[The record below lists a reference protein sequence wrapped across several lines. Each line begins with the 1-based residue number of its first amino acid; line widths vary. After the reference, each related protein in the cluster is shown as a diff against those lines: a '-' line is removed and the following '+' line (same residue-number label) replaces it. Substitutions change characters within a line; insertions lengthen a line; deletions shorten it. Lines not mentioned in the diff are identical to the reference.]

1 MLSIKKISFL
11 TLALLAMNLFNL
23 TAAEDAP
30 IHRFATYNI
39 RYGNAKDTGDKAWV
53 NRKTYVMKI
62 MRDYDFDIAGLQEV
76 TGNNT
81 YPQLQNMQAE
91 MTEYNFIPYERS
103 GTGNYEYNAVM
114 YKKSRYECLDHGCF
128 WISST
133 PETPSYV
140 WDGTF
145 QRIVVWSKMKD
156 KSTNEIFYFC
166 ATHTNGPANNV
177 GRRGAKVITDRLKKI
192 VGNYPMVLVGDFNH
206 RRTDGITT
214 YRGFAANFYDSY
226 NLAENSVS
234 TPIANTTITAQNWY
248 PADNMNISG
257 SEFDYIFCNNIK
269 VLNRYII
276 TENYGRSVNPSDHFP
291 VLITCRIGKE
301 TAPKAIHVNQSVASS
316 GDGSISQPYTTID
329 EALSVAKI
337 RDTIKVA
344 TGTYIPNL
352 KAENPRTSCFSPQ
365 TSVVMIGG
373 YNSGFSEIIG
383 KTTITGDVNND
394 DDNGNFTDN
403 LYQLIRIPQ
412 YYNLTLKNFILE
424 HAYAEGLLKGAALYT
439 EGFELELDNVEFRN
453 NYAANAGGAL
463 YASCEYITINNCV
476 FSENKTSGN
485 GGGANI
491 TALSD
496 FKLYN
501 SHFLKNEASGGS
513 AMSLSECENSYFQN
527 STFEGNVSTKH
538 GTLYLQ
544 SGDNFISHNLLNN
557 TFANNRLN
565 SASGLP
571 VIVGTYGG
579 TAIYAKMHSV
589 NAKINIAHTTIVGNQ
604 SNYSGTNTTVFKG
617 AALNIYGGSAILMN
631 NIIAGNYG
639 SNANGDF
646 FTDGNTVM
654 NKETYN
660 LFTSPENVG
669 ILMNSTDLTAL
680 NYSVGIDSLSKTLD
694 GYVNDGKFT
703 AKIQDNG
710 GFTPT
715 VNILKPVFNNNAV
728 NCLSANLR
736 LVESSFQVDLDGD
749 GKTTGYVKYDQRG
762 KTRQL
767 KSCIGAY
774 EYIDEETNLEN
785 STVQDEMKLYR
796 LSNTKYKVNNIT
808 GDSVITLYDRLGRCL
823 LNTYNKETSIVVDF
837 NGHSSGIYFLF
848 INNITFKLII

>member
-39 RYGNAKDTGDKAWV
+39 RYGNAEDTGDKAWV

-103 GTGNYEYNAVM
+103 GTGNYSYNAVM

-145 QRIVVWSKMKD
+145 QRTVVWSKMKD

-316 GDGSISQPYTTID
+316 GDGSIGLPYTTID

-337 RDTIKVA
+337 RDTLKVA

-352 KAENPRTSCFSPQ
+352 KAEDPRTSCFSPQ

-412 YYNLTLKNFILE
+412 CYNLTLKNFILE
-424 HAYAEGLLKGAALYT
+424 HAYAEGLLNGAALYT

-557 TFANNRLN
+557 TFANNRLTA
-565 SASGLP
+565 ASGMAT
-571 VIVGTYGG
+571 VVKNYGG
-579 TAIYAKMHSV
+579 AAVYAKMS
-589 NAKINIAHTTIVGNQ
+589 NADNRFNMAHTTIVGNTAD
-604 SNYSGTNTTVFKG
+604 YAGTNTSIFNG
-617 AALNIYGGSAILMN
+617 AAVNIFGGTAVLMN
-631 NIIAGNYG
+631 NLIAGNYG
-639 SNANGDF
+639 VNAHGDLYA
-646 FTDGNTVM
+646 DANAII
-654 NKETYN
+654 NKDSYN
-660 LFTSPENVG
+660 VFTSADNVNFTINATDIAASGYEAGINALAQTLNGAVEENKFRAATQT
-669 ILMNSTDLTAL
+669 NE
-680 NYSVGIDSLSKTLD
+680 NY
-694 GYVNDGKFT
+694 
-703 AKIQDNG
+703 
-710 GFTPT
+710 TPT
-715 VNILKPVFNNNAV
+715 VNIVSPVFNNKPIN
-728 NCLSANLR
+728 LLTTNLR
-736 LVESSFQVDLDGD
+736 LVESAFQTDMNED
-749 GKTTGYVKYDQRG
+749 GKISGYVMQDQRG
-762 KTRQL
+762 KSRKL
-767 KSCIGAY
+767 KSCIGAS
-774 EYIDEETNLEN
+774 EYFEEETGLKKTNTANEVNIYRIENSVYEIEGISPN
-785 STVQDEMKLYR
+785 STVSLY
-796 LSNTKYKVNNIT
+796 S
-808 GDSVITLYDRLGRCL
+808 TLGHCL
-823 LNTYNKETSIVVDF
+823 HISSSSILDLRTYP
-837 NGHSSGIYFLF
+837 SGIYLVC
-848 INNITFKLII
+848 INSSTYKIIN

>member
-557 TFANNRLN
+557 TFANNRLAA
-565 SASGLP
+565 ASGIAT
-571 VIVGTYGG
+571 VVKNYGG
-579 TAIYAKMHSV
+579 SAVYAKMNSTDSRF
-589 NAKINIAHTTIVGNQ
+589 NMAHTTIVGNVAD
-604 SNYSGTNTTVFKG
+604 YSGTNTSIFNG
-617 AALNIYGGSAILMN
+617 AAVNIFGGTAVLMN
-631 NIIAGNYG
+631 NLIAGNYG
-639 SNANGDF
+639 TNAHGDLYA
-646 FTDGNTVM
+646 DASAVIS
-654 NKETYN
+654 KDSYN
-660 LFTSPENVG
+660 LFTSQDNVNFT
-669 ILMNSTDLTAL
+669 INSTDIVASNYTAGINALAQTL
-680 NYSVGIDSLSKTLD
+680 NGTIDED
-694 GYVNDGKFT
+694 KFRAAT
-703 AKIQDNG
+703 SANEAY
-710 GFTPT
+710 TPT
-715 VNILKPVFNNNAV
+715 VNIVSPVFNNEPINILTT
-728 NCLSANLR
+728 NFR
-736 LVESSFQVDLDGD
+736 LVESAFQTDMNGD
-749 GKTTGYVKYDQRG
+749 GKISGYVTQDQRG
-762 KTRQL
+762 KSRKF
-767 KSCIGAY
+767 KSCIGAS
-774 EYIDEETNLEN
+774 EYFKEETGLKKTNTANEVNIYRIENSVYEIEGISPN
-785 STVQDEMKLYR
+785 STVSLY
-796 LSNTKYKVNNIT
+796 S
-808 GDSVITLYDRLGRCL
+808 TLGHCL
-823 LNTYNKETSIVVDF
+823 HISSSSILDLRTYP
-837 NGHSSGIYFLF
+837 SGIYLVC
-848 INNITFKLII
+848 INSSTYKIIN